1 MKIDSVKVRTKI
13 IENNI
18 IKIDFQKNGKSFFCM
33 DSKLA
38 NISEIIN
45 GLELC
50 LNQDAECSRLPIIH
64 TEGDTIVV
72 SLDSAGSSL
81 RQIEQS
87 CGKEDFLEIK
97 IFEDGSRGGYRHEVK
112 LGEKLFY
119 SGGPH

>member
-1 MKIDSVKVRTKI
+1 MNTLF
-13 IENNI
+13 E
-18 IKIDFQKNGKSFFCM
+18 
-33 DSKLA
+33 
-38 NISEIIN
+38 
-45 GLELC
+45 
-50 LNQDAECSRLPIIH
+50 
-64 TEGDTIVV
+64 
-72 SLDSAGSSL
+72 L

>member
-18 IKIDFQKNGKSFFCM
+18 IEIDFQKNGKSFFCM
-33 DSKLA
+33 DSKLT

-97 IFEDGSRGGYRHEVK
+97 IFEDGSPVDIDMR
-112 LGEKLFY
+112 L
-119 SGGPH
+119 S